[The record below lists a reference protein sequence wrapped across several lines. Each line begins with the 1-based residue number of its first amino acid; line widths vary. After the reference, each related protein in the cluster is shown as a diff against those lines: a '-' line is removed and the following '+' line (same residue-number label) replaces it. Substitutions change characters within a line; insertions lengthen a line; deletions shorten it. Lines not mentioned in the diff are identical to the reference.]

1 VFSTQVI
8 EQYDEDVAL
17 AKVKR
22 LRGRPRTKSVK
33 KLEEAIT
40 QPKIEEEWQS
50 IKEEYQHPQSENQEF
65 IKSNGDIMTNRKK
78 KRKVKCE
85 NEHSHKHSKNSQ
97 KSANKGDQSASET
110 PTLACVACGKMFSSK
125 IKLNL
130 HKYQQGKYHNIH
142 CPKCP
147 DLVFKSWPE
156 NQQHQNTAHNG
167 EVFLR
172 CRFCPEIFENFDSR
186 LKHFKVKHEAQRTK
200 KAQCSDCGKI
210 YSKCDLKYHQ
220 QRIHGTK
227 DSIGQDVPCQEC
239 PESFPNRAELRKHKR
254 NKHNR
259 VCCAHCGKDI
269 AKEKQR
275 FHELTNHT
283 PEDKKPFICPKCVPV
298 KGFATKQQFEEHMY
312 IHSGVKPFSCK
323 LCHNMSYSNRSNL
336 LAHNRQVHQ
345 GKKRKVSALH

>member
-85 NEHSHKHSKNSQ
+85 NEHSHKHSKHSK
-97 KSANKGDQSASET
+97 KSANKGEQSASDT
-110 PTLACVACGKMFSSK
+110 PTLTCVACGKMFSSK

-130 HKYQQGKYHNIH
+130 HKYAQGKYHNIH

-156 NQQHQNTAHNG
+156 NQQHQKTAHNG
-167 EVFLR
+167 KVFLR

-186 LKHFKVKHEAQRTK
+186 LKHFKEKHEAQHTK
-200 KAQCSDCGKI
+200 KVQCSDCGKI
-210 YSKCDLKYHQ
+210 YSNNTQLKYHQ

-227 DSIGQDVPCQEC
+227 DSIGQEVPCQEC
-239 PESFPNRAELRKHKR
+239 PESFPNKAELRNHKR
-254 NKHNR
+254 SKHDR

-275 FHELTNHT
+275 LHELTSHT
-283 PEDKKPFICPKCVPV
+283 PEEKKPFICPKCVPV
-298 KGFATKQQFEEHMY
+298 KGFATKRKLQAHMNGHLNLKPY
-312 IHSGVKPFSCK
+312 RCTMCPDAAYADSGN
-323 LCHNMSYSNRSNL
+323 LYAHIRS
-336 LAHNRQVHQ
+336 AHK
-345 GKKRKVSALH
+345 GIKRKPK